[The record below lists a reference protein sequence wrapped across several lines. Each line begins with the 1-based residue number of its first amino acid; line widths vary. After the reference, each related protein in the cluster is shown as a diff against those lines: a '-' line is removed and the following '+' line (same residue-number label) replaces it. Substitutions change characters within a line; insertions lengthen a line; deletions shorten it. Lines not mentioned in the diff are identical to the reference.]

1 MADHVGIFPLTSIT
15 AEQELRALEE
25 KVEQLSVFDFPHSAE
40 NDFSSDTNTEV
51 DKMTRPDIVNLD
63 DEGDETEEVVSSGF
77 PNFDWDELEGK
88 LRDNDIKIF
97 RNGLNVVY

>member
-15 AEQELRALEE
+15 VEQELRALEE
-25 KVEQLSVFDFPHSAE
+25 KVEQLSVFDFSHSAE

-88 LRDNDIKIF
+88 LRDNDIQIF
-97 RNGLNVVY
+97 HNGLNVVY